1 MENVGTVFFKYQDN
15 VINVW
20 IHTDQGS
27 RSCRLLGNRIG
38 IQNVNCL
45 TIAEAVCERPIEQ
58 ISK

>member
-1 MENVGTVFFKYQDN
+1 